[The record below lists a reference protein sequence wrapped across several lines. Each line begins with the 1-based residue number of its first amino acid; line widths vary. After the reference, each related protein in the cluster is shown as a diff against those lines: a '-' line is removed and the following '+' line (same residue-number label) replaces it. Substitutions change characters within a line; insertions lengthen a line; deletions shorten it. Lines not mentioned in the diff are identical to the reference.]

1 MKKLIVTLGLISLAA
16 SAQDARRLMEEV
28 QRRAQCASERYEGLL
43 QVIDAKGKVTGKRW
57 RYDRIGSPGSSKV
70 LLRFTAPAD
79 VKGLALLV
87 FHYPDRPAD
96 QWMWTPALQRSRRI
110 TLQDRSARFY
120 GTDFSYEDV
129 EEPGVDQFDYASLGD
144 ETLGGEP
151 CWRVQAKPRKNRAS
165 QYTALHLWVRQQN
178 YVIARVDSYTGDQ
191 LVRRL
196 KCDAVE
202 RVQGIWTARLMEISD
217 LRRGGRT
224 LLRLDKLQYN
234 LPMTGDEFTLEAL
247 RRGR

>member
-1 MKKLIVTLGLISLAA
+1 MSLAA
-16 SAQDARRLMEEV
+16 LAQDARQLMEEV
-28 QRRAQCASERYEGLL
+28 QRRAQCASQRYEGLL
-43 QVIDAKGKVTGKRW
+43 RVFDAKGKVTEKRW

-96 QWMWTPALQRSRRI
+96 QWMWTPALQRNRRI

-129 EEPGVDQFDYASLGD
+129 EDPGVDQFDYASLGD
-144 ETLGGEP
+144 DTLDGEP

-165 QYTALHLWVRQQN
+165 QYTALRLWVGKQN
-178 YVIARVDSYTGDQ
+178 YVIAQVESYIRDQ

-196 KCDAVE
+196 KCNAVE
-202 RVQGIWTARLMEISD
+202 NVQGIRTARLIEISD

-224 LLRLDKLQYN
+224 ELRLDKLEYN
-234 LPMTGDEFTLEAL
+234 LPMTEDEFTLEAL